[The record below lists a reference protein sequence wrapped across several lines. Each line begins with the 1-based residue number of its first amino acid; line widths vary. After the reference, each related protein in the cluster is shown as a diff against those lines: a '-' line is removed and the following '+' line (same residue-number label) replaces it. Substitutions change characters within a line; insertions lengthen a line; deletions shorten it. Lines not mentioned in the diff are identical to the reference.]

1 MNAGIPTRLMRHAA
15 GLMPMTLAC
24 WLPALA
30 CADIFVSEAVITDP
44 RPAGFSVCYGH
55 SCAQVQQVALS
66 AEQWREVAALFQ
78 PPSPEA
84 ADERRRIARA
94 IARLET
100 LVGALTGTDKDRG
113 GNWDGWLSGDAQMD
127 CIDESTNTTSYLRML
142 ARDGLLR
149 WHTVEDR
156 ATRGWFLFGWPHTTA
171 VIRDNRSDRQYAVDS
186 WFRDNGR
193 PPVIQPLDD
202 WRDKHPP
209 PTGDGR

>member
-1 MNAGIPTRLMRHAA
+1 MPTALGCLLPAPAA
-15 GLMPMTLAC
+15 G
-24 WLPALA
+24 
-30 CADIFVSEAVITDP
+30 DSFVSEAVITDP
-44 RPAGFSVCYGH
+44 RPARFSVCYGH
-55 SCAQVQQVALS
+55 SCAQVQQVALP
-66 AEQWREVAALFQ
+66 AEQWREVAALFR

-100 LVGALTGTDKDRG
+100 LVGTLTGTDKDKG
-113 GNWDGWLSGDAQMD
+113 GNWDGWLSGGSQMD

-171 VIRDNRSDRQYAVDS
+171 VIRDTRSDRLYAVDA
-186 WFRDNGR
+186 WFHDNGQ
-193 PPVIQPLDD
+193 PPVIQSLDD
-202 WRDKHPP
+202 WRNKRPP
-209 PTGDGR
+209 PSGDGQ